1 MKIAVID
8 DDQKERE
15 YLTGMIESQLSAFSC
30 TVGKIDAYGSAEEF
44 LDVWI
49 PYNYGLILLDIYM
62 DGMDGIDTARKIR
75 ERDREARLVFCTS
88 GNEFASE
95 SYEVGARYYLRK
107 PVTEKGVK
115 AMLDRLNLEEYEL
128 NRFLVLPDG
137 QQVILRN
144 IIYTEYYNHVVTIHN
159 KKGADMRTRISQAKF
174 TGLLREYP
182 YFRSCS
188 KGIMVNFYEV
198 SDSRGSLFEMSNG
211 EIIYLSRRKE
221 KEVRGAYVDF
231 CFERMRKEMRE

>member
-1 MKIAVID
+1 
-8 DDQKERE
+8 
-15 YLTGMIESQLSAFSC
+15 
-30 TVGKIDAYGSAEEF
+30 
-44 LDVWI
+44 
-49 PYNYGLILLDIYM
+49 
-62 DGMDGIDTARKIR
+62 
-75 ERDREARLVFCTS
+75 
-88 GNEFASE
+88 
-95 SYEVGARYYLRK
+95 
-107 PVTEKGVK
+107 
-115 AMLDRLNLEEYEL
+115 MLDRLNMEEYEL

-221 KEVRGAYVDF
+221 KEVQGAYVDF

>member
-1 MKIAVID
+1 MRIAIID
-8 DDQKERE
+8 DNQKERE
-15 YLTGMIESQLSAFSC
+15 QLTRMIEAQLCVLSC
-30 TVGKIDAYGSAEEF
+30 TAGRIDSFQSAEEF
-44 LDVWI
+44 LAVWN
-49 PYNYGLILLDIYM
+49 PHGYGLILLDIYM

-95 SYEVGARYYLRK
+95 SYEVDARYYLRK
-107 PVTEKGVK
+107 PVTEEGVK

-128 NRFLVLPDG
+128 NRFLILPDG

-159 KKGADMRTRISQAKF
+159 KRGADIRTRISQAEF
-174 TGLLREYP
+174 EGLLREYP

-188 KGIMVNFYEV
+188 KGVVVNFYEV
-198 SDSRGSLFEMSNG
+198 AGHRENLFEMSSG
-211 EIIYLSRRKE
+211 ETVYLSRRK
-221 KEVRGAYVDF
+221 KKDVQGAYVDF